1 MATSFDDPVVRESDM
16 PGTSTTSAFAVM
28 AEILFV
34 SRVRAMQ

>member
-16 PGTSTTSAFAVM
+16 PGTSTTSAFAM